1 MIPTVLLAENQD
13 YLQKLVDKV
22 KAISL
27 TYNIKINTKTT
38 KAMVISATT
47 IKPALEIISSYIFD

>member
-22 KAISL
+22 KAIGL
-27 TYNIKINTKTT
+27 TYNIKITTKTT

-47 IKPALEIISSYIFD
+47 KNQRLK